1 VADEVSLCLLH
12 QPEGGDSFGLCS
24 DSFGL
29 SGTVVPQIMNWPS
42 WHRIGC
48 KGRPLQS
55 GIADTV
61 YGLFKSGE
69 LPGRKVGRKWV
80 TTKAAVLRWIENSS
94 ADDRLARAV
103 ERGDRD
109 ALAKALNT
117 GKARV
122 KSRSPS

>member
-1 VADEVSLCLLH
+1 VVS
-12 QPEGGDSFGLCS
+12 P
-24 DSFGL
+24 
-29 SGTVVPQIMNWPS
+29 
-42 WHRIGC
+42 
-48 KGRPLQS
+48 
-55 GIADTV
+55 DTV